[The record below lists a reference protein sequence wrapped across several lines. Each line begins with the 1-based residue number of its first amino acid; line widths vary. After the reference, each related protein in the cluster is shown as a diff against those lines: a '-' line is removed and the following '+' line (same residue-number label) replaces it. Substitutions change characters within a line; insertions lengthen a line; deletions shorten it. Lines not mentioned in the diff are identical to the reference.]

1 MPGERRDEWLRLS
14 AASRLVG
21 VDPDTLRRWADR
33 GEITAFTT
41 PGGHRRFDRASLE
54 RITAARARTPGSVA
68 RLGATPERLSAAYR
82 RSYGRRVAAPVVDP
96 RRTVE
101 PEGREPF
108 RQDGRRLV
116 EVLLAY
122 LDADDDAARG
132 AAESEAGAL
141 TADLAQRLAAR
152 AVDLADAVTLF
163 VAARRPFLAEL
174 RSLARRRHLDG
185 EQFASLYEAAASLLD
200 RLLIA
205 FIAAH
210 RTGAS
215 A

>member
-1 MPGERRDEWLRLS
+1 MPPEPRDEWLRLS

-33 GEITAFTT
+33 GDVPVFTT
-41 PGGHRRFDRASLE
+41 PGGHRRFARTAIE
-54 RITAARARTPGSVA
+54 RITAQRARPSGTFT

-82 RSYGRRVAAPVVDP
+82 RSYGRRPSAPVDA
-96 RRTVE
+96 RRAVE

-116 EVLLAY
+116 EALLGY
-122 LDADDDAARG
+122 LDAVDDAARASAEAE
-132 AAESEAGAL
+132 AAAL
-141 TADLAQRLAAR
+141 TSDLARRLAGR
-152 AVDLADAVTLF
+152 GIDLADSVTLF
-163 VAARRPFLAEL
+163 VGARRPFLAEL
-174 RSLARRRHLDG
+174 SALARRRHLDI
-185 EQFASLYEAAASLLD
+185 EQFAGLHESAASLLD

-210 RTGAS
+210 RAEAGR
-215 A
+215 